1 MKLELLSIYLLR
13 KDTVD
18 VVIIDDLRT
27 TISEELSSQLYI
39 QVNESNVEYR
49 SIAFV
54 KLKWS

>member
-27 TISEELSSQLYI
+27 TISEELSS
-39 QVNESNVEYR
+39 
-49 SIAFV
+49 
-54 KLKWS
+54 